1 MVGFHPPTPYIRSS
15 KNPYHLGLSAIIF
28 KHISNVGGE
37 GTLVSNWV
45 KVADK
50 DKIVKILKFVKI
62 GLKLLLDIGLEA

>member
-1 MVGFHPPTPYIRSS
+1 MGNNNQFLPKNAFYQVWVIFLALIR
-15 KNPYHLGLSAIIF
+15 G
-28 KHISNVGGE
+28 

>member
-1 MVGFHPPTPYIRSS
+1 MQGRRSQGGRGAVAPP
-15 KNPYHLGLSAIIF
+15 
-28 KHISNVGGE
+28 
-37 GTLVSNWV
+37 TLVSNWV